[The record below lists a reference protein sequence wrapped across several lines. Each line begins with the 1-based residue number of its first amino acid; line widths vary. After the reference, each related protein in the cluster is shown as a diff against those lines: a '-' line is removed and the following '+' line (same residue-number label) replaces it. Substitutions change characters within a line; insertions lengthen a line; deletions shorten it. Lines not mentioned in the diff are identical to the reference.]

1 MNEKKYKA
9 VVAIWGVIFLTLQA
23 LSMINVVGLNPILYS
38 DFYKLVTAFLVLIM
52 MALTISYLVLSLKK
66 KKAGPIIGIVIGTLY
81 ILVLNIINILVGVC
95 FIVSCVSML
104 KDIEKCEA
112 EIVEKQKIEEQKDN
126 IEN

>member
-38 DFYKLVTAFLVLIM
+38 DFYKLVTAFFVLIM
-52 MALTISYLVLSLKK
+52 MALTISYLLLSLKK
-66 KKAGPIIGIVIGTLY
+66 KKAGPIIGIVIGALY

-104 KDIEKCEA
+104 KDIEKYEA
-112 EIVEKQKIEEQKDN
+112 GIVGKQKSEEQK
-126 IEN
+126 ENLES